1 MELMSLS
8 VDFVKQSHL
17 PLLHSSPR
25 SFIAGLRTRPSDVHD
40 GTRVLLVLFRVAHSC
55 KAAYKYHRV
64 SD

>member
-25 SFIAGLRTRPSDVHD
+25 SFIARLRTRPSDVHD
-40 GTRVLLVLFRVAHSC
+40 GCQVLTRFISRCTFMQGCL
-55 KAAYKYHRV
+55 
-64 SD
+64 